1 VSGERITNAPAFL
14 TQRVL
19 AGAASA
25 AARTA
30 AAAQTTTTTGPL
42 GGHESRVT
50 GDVSR
55 FVLGETL
62 SEGTDE
68 VGRWLSERQS
78 QSFDAVFVRPGV
90 RVALHIDR
98 ELPIDY
104 DPAGRRLA
112 YGRPGTEVKR
122 ALD

>member
-1 VSGERITNAPAFL
+1 M
-14 TQRVL
+14 
-19 AGAASA
+19 
-25 AARTA
+25 
-30 AAAQTTTTTGPL
+30 
-42 GGHESRVT
+42 T

-55 FVLGETL
+55 FVLGQTL

-90 RVALHIDR
+90 RVALHIDQA
-98 ELPIDY
+98 LPIDY
-104 DPAGRRLA
+104 DPTGRRLA
-112 YGRPGTEVKR
+112 YGRTGAEVKH